1 MRLFGREISLTIR
14 KAPQTLS
21 GISPTVGG
29 SWSRIWGSNATDW
42 QSNVTVDRD
51 EVLAYSTVF
60 ACITLIA
67 ADIGKLRIKLVRQDD
82 GIWSETASP
91 AFSPVLRKPN
101 RYQTRIKF
109 IEQWITSKLIHGNTY
124 VLKQRDNRGIVT
136 GMYVLD
142 PTRVTPLVAPNG
154 DVYYQLAPD
163 NLSNLPDQVTV
174 PADEII
180 HDTMVALHHP
190 LIGVSPIFACGV
202 AATQGLSIQDNS
214 TKFFSNGSRP
224 GGVLTA
230 PGTITAET
238 AARLKEAWDTNYSG
252 ENYGKTAV
260 LGEGLAY
267 SPISVNAVDAQ
278 LIEQLKWTSEQVCA
292 CYHVPAYMVGV
303 GAPPP
308 YNNIEALSQ
317 QYYSQCLQSLIECL
331 ELCLDEGLGL
341 DVVKDGVQYGVEL
354 DLDGLLR
361 MDSATQIETLTKAVD
376 GGVRTTNE
384 ARHKLD
390 LPPVKGGDVIFRQQQ
405 DFPISSLSDRAAP
418 DAKPEPA
425 PALPAPEAPEPDP
438 EAEAAKTFMATH
450 KAIEAA
456 RLEMAA

>member
-1 MRLFGREISLTIR
+1 MRLFGREISLSIKR
-14 KAPQTLS
+14 LPQSLS
-21 GISPTVGG
+21 GLGSQG
-29 SWSRIWGSNATDW
+29 SWSRIWGTGIGDW

-51 EVLAYSTVF
+51 GVLAYSTVF

-101 RYQTRIKF
+101 KYQTRIKF

-136 GMYVLD
+136 GLYVLD

-154 DVYYQLAPD
+154 DVYYQLSPD
-163 NLSNLPDQVTV
+163 NLSGLTDQITV
-174 PADEII
+174 PASEVI

-230 PGTITAET
+230 PGSIAQET
-238 AARLKEAWDTNYSG
+238 ADRLKAAWDTNYSG
-252 ENYGKTAV
+252 DNFGKTAV
-260 LGEGLAY
+260 LGDGLTYA
-267 SPISVNAVDAQ
+267 SIAVNAVDAQ

-317 QYYSQCLQSLIECL
+317 QYYSQCLQSLIECI

-341 DVVKDGVQYGVEL
+341 SDPKEGVQYGTEL

-361 MDSATQIETLTKAVD
+361 MDSATQMDTLIKGVAGGLLKTND
-376 GGVRTTNE
+376 GRK
-384 ARHKLD
+384 KLD
-390 LPPVKGGDVIFRQQQ
+390 LPPVDGGEVIFRQQQ
-405 DFPISSLSDRAAP
+405 DFPISSLSDRAPP
-418 DAKPEPA
+418 DAKPAPA
-425 PALPAPEAPEPDP
+425 PAAPVAPEPDP
-438 EAEAAKTFMATH
+438 EAVKAIVYQATH

-456 RLEMAA
+456 RLEIAA